1 VWGVGRKIS
10 ARLEAMGINSVR
22 QLRDADAE
30 TIRAQF
36 SEVVNFSQLHRPEHV
51 KVS

>member
-1 VWGVGRKIS
+1 MIVDFSKQNSASFWRPINDGVMGGIS
-10 ARLEAMGINSVR
+10 RS
-22 QLRDADAE
+22 QLQYD
-30 TIRAQF
+30 